1 MREVIIREW
10 RDDLGIVHREEVG
23 ELVRCGDCIYTYGE
37 RPRVVRLVYCKE
49 HKMVKSEQDYCS
61 CGERIKNVVGSK

>member
-10 RDDLGIVHREEVG
+10 RDDLGIIHRSEVS

-37 RPRVVRLVYCKE
+37 RPRVVGLVYCKE
-49 HKMVKSEQDYCS
+49 HKMVKSENDYCS
-61 CGERIKNVVGSK
+61 YGERLK